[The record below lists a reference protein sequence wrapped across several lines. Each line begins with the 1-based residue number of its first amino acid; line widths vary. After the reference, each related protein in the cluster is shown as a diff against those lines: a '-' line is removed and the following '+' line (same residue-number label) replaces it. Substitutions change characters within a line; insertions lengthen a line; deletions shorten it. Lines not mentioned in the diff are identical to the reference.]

1 MKDWA
6 DADTVNM
13 GDFRVVVG
21 TGRLA
26 VRGLGSC
33 VAVVLYD
40 PTTSVG
46 GIAHVMLPSHT
57 LARGQAKPAKFAD
70 TAIPL
75 LLSEV
80 MRLET
85 RRENVTAR
93 LVGGARM
100 FETVVLAGALHMGE
114 RNVVACRTAI
124 RETGLVIAG
133 EDVGGHRGRS
143 LLFDVRDGTIAVR
156 MLGEVERYV

>member
-40 PTTSVG
+40 PTTFSSDRTDSV
-46 GIAHVMLPSHT
+46 
-57 LARGQAKPAKFAD
+57 AR
-70 TAIPL
+70 
-75 LLSEV
+75 S
-80 MRLET
+80 
-85 RRENVTAR
+85 AR
-93 LVGGARM
+93 
-100 FETVVLAGALHMGE
+100 
-114 RNVVACRTAI
+114 
-124 RETGLVIAG
+124 
-133 EDVGGHRGRS
+133 
-143 LLFDVRDGTIAVR
+143 
-156 MLGEVERYV
+156 

>member
-1 MKDWA
+1 MKDWM
-6 DADTVNM
+6 DADTVDM
-13 GDFRVVVG
+13 GEFRVVVG
-21 TGRLA
+21 AGRLA

-46 GIAHVMLPSHT
+46 GVAHVMLPSHT
-57 LARGQAKPAKFAD
+57 LARGQDKPAKFAD

-80 MRLET
+80 MRVET
-85 RRENVTAR
+85 RRESVTVR

-100 FETVVLAGALHMGE
+100 FETLVVAGSLHMGA
-114 RNVVACRTAI
+114 RNVAACRTAV
-124 RETGLVIAG
+124 REIGLVIAG
-133 EDVGGHRGRS
+133 EDVGGNRGRS
-143 LLFDVRDGTIAVR
+143 MLFDVCDGTVAIR
-156 MLGEVERYV
+156 MFGGVERHV